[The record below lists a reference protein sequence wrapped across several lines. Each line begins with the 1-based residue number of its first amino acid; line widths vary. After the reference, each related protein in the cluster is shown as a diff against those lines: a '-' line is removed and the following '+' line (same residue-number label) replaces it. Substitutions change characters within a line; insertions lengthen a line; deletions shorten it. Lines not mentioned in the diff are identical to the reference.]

1 MNEKDIIQ
9 QHSTI
14 VQLILSRRLKE
25 ALKKLESQINLDSTI
40 ELRNEHNQIS
50 TSYEYMLK
58 YMAQGIQDP
67 DRQKLYNGL
76 LKDTLSLNDRVKATL
91 LTPVSTKLYYISQ
104 RQQMYER
111 KVEYDE
117 IQNTL
122 ASFNDDYAVASLMDY
137 TQLEPI
143 LMKREAINKQL
154 FYKVWLNI
162 RWSTDDVE
170 SIENLLDSETINA
183 TDKGLLISAI
193 TLSLM
198 ECFDEEKIKML
209 MNGCK
214 NPATEVNQRSLIG
227 IAIIFQKYAEW
238 LSFYPEIKAQIE
250 FLNESDSFGDDLN
263 RVYIQLLRSQ
273 DTKEIERKMKE
284 EIFPEMMKQASS
296 FEKFNF
302 DDLEAAD
309 EEMKNWEEKLEDSD
323 FGEKIKEMQE
333 LQMQGEDI
341 YMSTFSHLKNYPFF
355 KTFHHWFYPFDKY
368 HSSVIKELGLSNK
381 KTNPIMDIILES
393 TIFCN
398 SDKYSLCFMMQ
409 HIPQNQKEMM
419 LSQLSE
425 EQQARLEEEKK
436 ELSADM
442 LNPKFAAN
450 QYIHDLYRFY
460 KLSDNRKDFEDIF
473 DKKMILHKVPILK
486 EVLHTSKH
494 LTFLADFFLFKERYL
509 EALEIF
515 HILIQEM
522 DQSSFLLFQKYGFA
536 CQREK
541 RYLEAIDS
549 YLKADLISPNSLWI
563 YRNLALCYRR
573 IQSYSEAIEY
583 YKKVEEIQP
592 EHKNTLYY
600 IGVCLTNLERYDE
613 ALNYF
618 FQLDLMDNNNP
629 RTWRSIG
636 WCSFLTCKIEQ
647 AERYYSKVL
656 TKKPLMIDF
665 LNAGHIAWAS
675 KNLDLAIERY
685 KKALEL
691 SKNRDIYIEKMN
703 SDKKHLMKYGI
714 SEEDIPLMI
723 DLI

>member
-1 MNEKDIIQ
+1 MNEKEIIQ
-9 QHSTI
+9 QHNAI
-14 VQLILSRRLKE
+14 VKLVLDRRLKE
-25 ALKKLESQINLDSTI
+25 ALKRLETQINLGSTI

-58 YMAQGIQDP
+58 YMAQGMQDP

-76 LKDTLSLNDRVKATL
+76 LRDTLNLNERVKVVL
-91 LTPVSTKLYYISQ
+91 LTSISYKLYYASQ
-104 RQQMYER
+104 REQMYER
-111 KVEYDE
+111 KTEYEE

-122 ASFNDDYAVASLMDY
+122 ASFIDDYAVASLMDY
-137 TQLEPI
+137 EQLEPVLI
-143 LMKREAINKQL
+143 KREEMNRQL
-154 FYKVWLNI
+154 FNKVWLNT
-162 RWSTDDVE
+162 RWDSEDIE
-170 SIENLLDSETINA
+170 SIESLLNAETINA
-183 TDKGLLISAI
+183 TDKGLLISAL

-209 MNGCK
+209 MNGYK
-214 NPATEVNQRSLIG
+214 NPVTEVNQRSLIG
-227 IAIIFQKYAEW
+227 IAIIFQKYSEI
-238 LSFYPEIKAQIE
+238 LSFYPEIAAQIE

-263 RVYIQLLRSQ
+263 RVYIQLLRGQ

-284 EIFPEMMKQASS
+284 EIFPEMMKQAST

-302 DDLEAAD
+302 DDLEAGD
-309 EEMKNWEEKLEDSD
+309 EEMKNWEERLEDSD

-355 KTFHHWFYPFDKY
+355 KTFHHWLYPFDKY
-368 HSSVIKELGLSNK
+368 HSSVIKELGLSNE
-381 KTNPIMDIILES
+381 KTNPIMEIILES
-393 TIFCN
+393 NIFCN

-442 LNPKFAAN
+442 LNPKFVAN
-450 QYIHDLYRFY
+450 QYIHDLYRLY
-460 KLSDNRKDFEDIF
+460 KLFDNRKDFEDIF
-473 DKKMILHKVPILK
+473 DKKMNLHKVPLLK
-486 EVLHTSKH
+486 EVLYTSKH
-494 LTFLADFFLFKERYL
+494 LTFLADFFLFKERYF
-509 EALEIF
+509 EAIEIF
-515 HILIQEM
+515 QILIEEM
-522 DQSSFLLFQKYGFA
+522 EQSSFLLFQKYGFA

-541 RYLEAIDS
+541 RYQEAIDS

-573 IQSYSEAIEY
+573 IQSYSNAIDY

-618 FQLDLMDNNNP
+618 FKLDLMDNNNP

-636 WCSFLTCKIEQ
+636 WCSFLTGKIEQ

-656 TKKPLMIDF
+656 SQKPLMIDF
-665 LNAGHIAWAS
+665 LNAGHLAWAS
-675 KNLDLAIERY
+675 KNLDLAIKRY
-685 KKALEL
+685 RKALEL
-691 SKNRDIYIEKMN
+691 SKNREAYIEKMN

>member
-1 MNEKDIIQ
+1 MQ
-9 QHSTI
+9 QHRTI
-14 VQLILSRRLKE
+14 VRLILNRRLKE
-25 ALKKLESQINLDSTI
+25 ALKKIENQMNLGSTT

-58 YMAQGIQDP
+58 YMAQGVQDP
-67 DRQKLYNGL
+67 ERQKLYNGL
-76 LKDTLSLNDRVKATL
+76 LRDALSLNERVRAVL
-91 LTPVSTKLYYISQ
+91 LTSSSSRLYYLS
-104 RQQMYER
+104 RREELYER
-111 KVEYDE
+111 SLGYDE
-117 IQNTL
+117 IQNVL

-137 TQLEPI
+137 EQLEPV
-143 LMKREAINKQL
+143 LKKREEANRQL
-154 FYKVWLNI
+154 FNKVWLNTQ
-162 RWSTDDVE
+162 WHTEDVE
-170 SIENLLDSETINA
+170 NIKNLLNAKTINA

-209 MNGCK
+209 MNGYK
-214 NPATEVNQRSLIG
+214 NPTTEVNQRSLVG
-227 IAIIFQKYAEW
+227 IAIIFQKYSDW
-238 LSFYPEIKAQIE
+238 LSFYPEIIAQIE
-250 FLNESDSFGDDLN
+250 FLNESDSFGEDLN

-284 EIFPEMMKQASS
+284 EIFPEMMKVSS

-368 HSSVIKELGLSNK
+368 HSSIIKELGLSNEK
-381 KTNPIMDIILES
+381 SNPIMDIILES
-393 TIFCN
+393 SIFCN
-398 SDKYSLCFMMQ
+398 SDKYSLCFMLQ

-436 ELSADM
+436 ELSADA
-442 LNPKFAAN
+442 LNPKFIAN

-460 KLSDNRKDFEDIF
+460 KLSDQRKDFEDFF
-473 DKKMILHKVPILK
+473 DKKMNLHKVPLLK
-486 EVLHTSKH
+486 EVLYTSKH

-509 EALEIF
+509 EAIEVF
-515 HILIQEM
+515 RILIQEM
-522 DQSSFLLFQKYGFA
+522 ELSSFLLYQKYGFA

-541 RYLEAIDS
+541 RYQEAIEA

-573 IQSYSEAIEY
+573 IQSYPEAIDY

-592 EHKNTLYY
+592 QHKNTLYY

-618 FQLDLMDNNNP
+618 FKLDLMDNDNP

-636 WCSFLTCKIEQ
+636 WCSFLTYKIEQ
-647 AERYYSKVL
+647 AERYYSRVL
-656 TKKPLMIDF
+656 TRKPLMIDF

-675 KNLDLAIERY
+675 KNLDLAISRY

-691 SKNRDIYIEKMN
+691 SKDREVYIEKMN

-714 SEEDIPLMI
+714 PEEDIPLMI